1 MELPVLPADDINEV
15 EQLFAATGDNAP
27 ALRAT
32 TRQFGR
38 ILTKKLRDK
47 AQKAAKQSEQ
57 VVAPPKS
64 HAALGSLSD
73 AQPAAPSTSDIPT
86 AAESSA
92 PAPAPTPTPSPPAP
106 SGPPDVDVEE
116 VGSVFDRAQREGVQ
130 ELGVS
135 VYHQLRRM
143 LDAMYIFCALP
154 EEVLGLI
161 LEHLTYL
168 PLAFTIARVS
178 RRFRDIVFQSVRVL
192 SFRTGR
198 TAVVH
203 DEQLHSLM
211 GRFQLVT
218 ELDLHGCP
226 GLTAPAI
233 AREME
238 LHGQQLVRL
247 DLSGCL
253 VTPQLVQ
260 MLPARCP
267 RLASLG
273 LSFIL
278 EPLLHTAYPTPRVAG
293 GRFWAI
299 SGWSAETIVAEVAKG
314 CCKVRPSLIGVMNG
328 LRELLPQLGELDLSQ
343 NYLPGELVDLLS
355 RPPQDPAPAPDPA
368 PLPLRRFYYGQ
379 RTVIGVPRSRIQLPG
394 LRELTELDLSSCKLP
409 RDPFAGWDATQI
421 RVRTPPHPYR
431 PPCPAPPYRPV
442 PAPSPPRPR
451 PVPAPSPPR
460 PRPVPAP
467 VPAPPRPRPRPSDPR
482 PDGHPS
488 DGCPQVLNLAD
499 STLSDEAS
507 APWCGAAPPSARSTP
522 DLSISI
528 HYPGSPGGH
537 PADCDKLG
545 PLAMDAVA
553 RGFPVLQELAM
564 FPSGCRDFVNNFLA
578 GRPEALTR
586 NRTHLRALDL
596 SSCRPAM
603 DLTASA
609 GPGTGFPQA
618 KLAAALADRLPEK
631 RRRGHAW
638 EKLSRCGLAYVA
650 AFCPRLERLDIPEA
664 ASIDQ
669 LERIPAAIT
678 PLPPPDAHSAPPPTR
693 LPGSRQMAVPLL
705 GSLRWLSLDRLPE
718 RNLRALRKALP
729 PWPSRPGPAVTSA
742 LLAESFITYGVV
754 GPTWDDQPVN
764 STLAGHSHQGQPDCL
779 RFDYVRLAPHF

>member
-47 AQKAAKQSEQ
+47 AQKAVKQSEQ

-379 RTVIGVPRSRIQLPG
+379 RTVIGVPRSRMQLPEVQCG
-394 LRELTELDLSSCKLP
+394 ELAWLGRARDLEVLSIQGTAPSATLLTCIGRLRELTELDLSSCKLP

-421 RVRTPPHPYR
+421 RV
-431 PPCPAPPYRPV
+431 
-442 PAPSPPRPR
+442 
-451 PVPAPSPPR
+451 
-460 PRPVPAP
+460 
-467 VPAPPRPRPRPSDPR
+467 
-482 PDGHPS
+482 
-488 DGCPQVLNLAD
+488 LNLAD
-499 STLSDEAS
+499 STLSDEGLS
-507 APWCGAAPPSARSTP
+507 ALVRCCPALRSL
-522 DLSISI
+522 DVSN
-528 HYPGSPGGH
+528 
-537 PADCDKLG
+537 CDKLG

-564 FPSGCRDFVNNFLA
+564 FPSGCAEDFVNNFLA

-678 PLPPPDAHSAPPPTR
+678 
-693 LPGSRQMAVPLL
+693 MAVPLL

-729 PWPSRPGPAVTSA
+729 ALAIETRASGSA
-742 LLAESFITYGVV
+742 
-754 GPTWDDQPVN
+754 
-764 STLAGHSHQGQPDCL
+764 
-779 RFDYVRLAPHF
+779 R

>member
-47 AQKAAKQSEQ
+47 AQKAVKQSEQ

-278 EPLLHTAYPTPRVAG
+278 EPLLHNVCPRPRVAG
-293 GRFWAI
+293 AYYWDYR
-299 SGWSAETIVAEVAKG
+299 GWNAETIGPPRGCPTSTFVTTSLWVFPMAHRHIPFPGHGCARRGAGLPVTEVAKG
-314 CCKVRPSLIGVMNG
+314 FCPARPPLIGMMNG

-343 NYLPGELVDLLS
+343 NYIPGEIVDRLS
-355 RPPQDPAPAPDPA
+355 LPPQDPATATATAMA

-379 RTVIGVPRSRIQLPG
+379 RTVIGVARSRMQLPEVQCG
-394 LRELTELDLSSCKLP
+394 ELAWLGRARDLEVLSIQGTAPSATLLTCIGRLRELTELDLSSCKLP

-421 RVRTPPHPYR
+421 RV
-431 PPCPAPPYRPV
+431 
-442 PAPSPPRPR
+442 
-451 PVPAPSPPR
+451 
-460 PRPVPAP
+460 
-467 VPAPPRPRPRPSDPR
+467 
-482 PDGHPS
+482 
-488 DGCPQVLNLAD
+488 LNLAD
-499 STLSDEAS
+499 STLSDEGLS
-507 APWCGAAPPSARSTP
+507 ALVRCCPALRSL
-522 DLSISI
+522 DVSN
-528 HYPGSPGGH
+528 
-537 PADCDKLG
+537 CDKLG

-564 FPSGCRDFVNNFLA
+564 FPSGCAEDFVNNFLA

-638 EKLSRCGLAYVA
+638 EELSHCGLAYVA

-664 ASIDQ
+664 ASIDHP
-669 LERIPAAIT
+669 ERIAAAIT
-678 PLPPPDAHSAPPPTR
+678 
-693 LPGSRQMAVPLL
+693 MAVPLL

-729 PWPSRPGPAVTSA
+729 ALAIETRASGSA
-742 LLAESFITYGVV
+742 
-754 GPTWDDQPVN
+754 
-764 STLAGHSHQGQPDCL
+764 
-779 RFDYVRLAPHF
+779 R